1 MSDTQDQT
9 LTATATKDE
18 TPAAPVQQ
26 DTAAF
31 VSPNEDTSKETTP
44 IGDEAKAAAKE
55 YLKEF
60 DAADVSRR
68 REDDNPLNFA
78 GDFVDEEND

>member
-1 MSDTQDQT
+1 MTTNARQ
-9 LTATATKDE
+9 DE
-18 TPAAPVQQ
+18 TPAAPINPQ
-26 DTAAF
+26 DTAQF
-31 VSPNEDTSKETTP
+31 VSPNEDSSNESTP

-68 REDDNPLNFA
+68 REDDDPASLA
-78 GDFVDEEND
+78 GDFADENEEKA